1 MEFFREIE
9 EILEEKEEDSI
20 EEFYKKW
27 LNIREQA
34 INIPEKEFPSHKI
47 ISDFINKN
55 TVFITSVIN
64 DYRKSKQILPSYN
77 C

>member
-1 MEFFREIE
+1 MEFYKEIE
-9 EILEEKEEDSI
+9 EILEEKEENSI
-20 EEFYKKW
+20 EDFYKKW

-34 INIPEKEFPSHKI
+34 INISAKEFPAHKI

-55 TVFITSVIN
+55 TVFIASVMD
-64 DYRKSKQILPSYN
+64 DYLKSKQILPSYN